1 MLNENKGTMKIDEI
15 RTLEGVSA
23 SEIKEGCWKV
33 AASEGMRLRVGEV
46 YTEELF
52 MGTEADIDFGI
63 VTEAEAK
70 EAEAEIEAKRKAE
83 MEAARQE
90 GSSEGDHSSPDYGT
104 QTADEDGEGGTALTT
119 AQRVTA
125 LEGRMGAVEA
135 DVAALQAQVSG
146 GGEGSDGGIMAIGDD
161 L

>member
-1 MLNENKGTMKIDEI
+1 MKIDEI
-15 RTLEGVSA
+15 RALEGVSA

-46 YTEELF
+46 YTDELF
-52 MGTEADIDFGI
+52 MGAEADVDFGI

-90 GSSEGDHSSPDYGT
+90 GSSGDDHSGGSSTDYGT

-135 DVAALQAQVSG
+135 DVAALQAQMSG
-146 GGEGSDGGIMAIGDD
+146 ESSESEGGIMAAGDD
-161 L
+161 EL